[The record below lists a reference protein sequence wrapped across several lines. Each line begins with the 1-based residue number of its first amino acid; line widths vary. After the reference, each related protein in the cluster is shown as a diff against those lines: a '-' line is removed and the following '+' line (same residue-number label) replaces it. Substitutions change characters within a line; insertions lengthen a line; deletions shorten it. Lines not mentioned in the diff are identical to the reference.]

1 MEITKIVITGG
12 PCAGKTTAQS
22 WIQNAFSMKGYT
34 VLFIPETC
42 TELICGGVTYDACG
56 CNLDYQLAQYQLQL
70 AKEQVYEDVA
80 RGMHTDKVL
89 IVCDRGTLDNKPYMS
104 PEEYEQVLNILGMNE
119 IDMRD
124 SYDAVFHMVTAAIG
138 AEKYY
143 TLDNNRARTESAEEA
158 ARLDDGLISAWAGHP
173 YLRIIDNSTDYENKL
188 LRLID
193 EIAAFL
199 GEQGPKRSRLKFL
212 VEHPDIAQ
220 LESMPACKRVDI
232 VQTYLCGTGD
242 GTTDIRRRGL
252 DGHYIYYKTEQRRA
266 GGEIVENEKRLT
278 EDEYTEL
285 LKLADPSLRPLEKQR
300 YYLINENQ
308 YFDIDV
314 YPFWDDRAVLE
325 IELSHDGEEIHF
337 PDCIKLIKNV
347 TNDPEYTNYALAEM
361 KRDK

>member
-56 CNLDYQLAQYQLQL
+56 CNLDYQLAQYRLQL

-80 RGMHTDKVL
+80 RGMNTDKVL

-104 PEEYEQVLNILGMNE
+104 PEEYEQVLSILGMNE

-158 ARLDDGLISAWAGHP
+158 ARLDDGLISAC
-173 YLRIIDNSTDYENKL
+173 LR
-188 LRLID
+188 
-193 EIAAFL
+193 
-199 GEQGPKRSRLKFL
+199 EQGPTRSRLKFL

-220 LESMPACKRVDI
+220 LEAMPACKRVDI

-242 GTTDIRRRGL
+242 GVTDIRRRGL
-252 DGHYIYYKTEQRRA
+252 DGHYIYYKTEQRHT
-266 GGEIVENEKRLT
+266 GGEIVETEKRLT

-285 LKLADPSLRPLEKQR
+285 LKQANPALRPLEKQR

-314 YPFWDDRAVLE
+314 YPFWDD
-325 IELSHDGEEIHF
+325 
-337 PDCIKLIKNV
+337 
-347 TNDPEYTNYALAEM
+347 
-361 KRDK
+361 